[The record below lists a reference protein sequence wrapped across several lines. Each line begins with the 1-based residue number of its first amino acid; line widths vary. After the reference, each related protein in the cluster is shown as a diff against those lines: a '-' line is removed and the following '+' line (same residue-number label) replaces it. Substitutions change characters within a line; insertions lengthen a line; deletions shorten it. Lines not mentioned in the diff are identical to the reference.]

1 MLASLLKSMDS
12 SLLFKYVER
21 LGALAIVAVV
31 VLLGM
36 TQSIASIRALESRTS
51 KLEQTIASMAST
63 QIELANNVR
72 ELTSAIS
79 MLTREINRLSGA
91 TGGLR

>member
-51 KLEQTIASMAST
+51 KLEQTMASMAST